1 LSALHRRHAY
11 QYTVIRGRSGVLMRI
26 GERKPLL
33 ATALLTPTK
42 LSDDLLRFIGA
53 RYGLE
58 GIGAEVNR
66 KVVLTQVAEHVA
78 DGDAGFADKV
88 TTADNQAVEDN
99 MAALASDPMFDAA
112 YEDLDESEKLEMKGY
127 TEARQRG
134 KRRTYKEAFGF
145 RQVRRRQAKAKA
157 KAKGKKKGA
166 GKGNGTA
173 GKGAGK
179 GDGQPA
185 ASSSLAGAAV
195 AGEPSDFAAS
205 SSAPAAAGSP
215 LKKDAEA
222 AYLRALKGERAEPF
236 GPNFFFASVHPQG
249 IIYRYHHHRRRISC
263 H

>member
-1 LSALHRRHAY
+1 MSALHRGHAY

-33 ATALLTPTK
+33 AAALLTPTK

-66 KVVLTQVAEHVA
+66 KDVLTQVAEHVA
-78 DGDAGFADKV
+78 DGDAGSADKV

-99 MAALASDPMFDAA
+99 MADLASDPMFDAA

-157 KAKGKKKGA
+157 KGKKKGA

-185 ASSSLAGAAV
+185 ASSSLAGAAGG
-195 AGEPSDFAAS
+195 AGEPSDSAAS

-215 LKKDAEA
+215 LKEDAAA

-236 GPNFFFASVHPQG
+236 GPKSILASVHPGG

>member
-1 LSALHRRHAY
+1 MSALHRGHAY

-33 ATALLTPTK
+33 AAALLTPTK

-157 KAKGKKKGA
+157 KGKKKGA

-185 ASSSLAGAAV
+185 ASSSLAGAAG
-195 AGEPSDFAAS
+195 AGEPSDSAAS

-215 LKKDAEA
+215 LTADAAA

-236 GPNFFFASVHPQG
+236 GPKFILASVHPGG